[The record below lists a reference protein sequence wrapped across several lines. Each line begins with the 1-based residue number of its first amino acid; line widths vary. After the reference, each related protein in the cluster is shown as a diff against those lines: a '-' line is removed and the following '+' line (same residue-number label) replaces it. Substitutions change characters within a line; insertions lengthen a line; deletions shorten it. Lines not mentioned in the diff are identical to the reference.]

1 MTKFPTELIA
11 LVTDHYPIL
20 QPEVRRTL
28 VQNIILMR
36 NRGLVDAIPLLRLCF
51 EVRRLVIVCGGV
63 AVALTVS
70 FVLYCYIVP
79 PHLTAV
85 SVS

>member
-51 EVRRLVIVCGGV
+51 EVRRLVIVC
-63 AVALTVS
+63 
-70 FVLYCYIVP
+70 VL
-79 PHLTAV
+79 
-85 SVS
+85 